1 MGIKGFNDINFSLWC
16 DFVERDFLKS
26 DFLKLI
32 ESNIINGATSNPA
45 IFKDAITKSTAYKSQ
60 IESLKGKN
68 SKEIYE
74 ALAILDIQTSANAL
88 EKLYKSDND
97 GFISIEV
104 DPNLCH
110 DTNATVKEGL
120 RLHEAIN
127 KENVMIKVPATN
139 AGYEAIVELTKRG
152 ISVNATLIFSPNQ
165 TMKCIESF
173 DRGIKDN
180 KTKGVIS
187 IFVSRFDRKLDS
199 KLPHDLKGKVG
210 IYNAS
215 KCYNEIINSNVK
227 NIKPLF
233 ASTGVKGDDLKAT
246 YYIEELLYPN
256 AINTAPLNTILE
268 FAKLSNPSSKEPL
281 KNTQIDEFFGKINSN
296 NIDMNVVY
304 DELLQE
310 GLVAFID
317 SFKELLGTF

>member
-1 MGIKGFNDINFSLWC
+1 MGIKGYEDINFSLWC
-16 DFVERDFLKS
+16 DFVERDFLKN

-32 ESNIINGATSNPA
+32 ESKIINGATSNPA
-45 IFKDAITKSTAYKSQ
+45 IFKDAILKSTAYKEQ
-60 IESLKGKN
+60 IESLEGKN

-74 ALAILDIQTSANAL
+74 SLAILDIQTSANAL
-88 EKLYKSDND
+88 HELYKSNND

-110 DTNATVKEGL
+110 DTKATVEEGL
-120 RLHEAIN
+120 RLHEMIA

-139 AGYEAIVELTKRG
+139 AGYEAITELTKRG

-165 TMKCIESF
+165 TLRCVESF
-173 DRGIKDN
+173 DKGIKND

-199 KLPHDLKGKVG
+199 KLPQNLKGKTG

-215 KCYNEIINSNVK
+215 KCYNEIMNSNVK

-233 ASTGVKGDDLKAT
+233 ASTGVKGDDFKST

-256 AINTAPLNTILE
+256 AINTAPLNTINE
-268 FAKLSNPSSKEPL
+268 FAKLSNVPSREALSSEV
-281 KNTQIDEFFGKINSN
+281 IEEFFNNISN
-296 NIDMNVVY
+296 CGIDMNVVY
-304 DELLQE
+304 DELLHE
-310 GLVAFID
+310 GLIAFVD
-317 SFKELLGTF
+317 SFKELLGSF